1 MGLETG
7 VTIAQLDSAWPLG
20 GDQKTQGDDHLRLIK
35 SVLKTQFPGASG
47 LGFNTPIIATESDLN
62 TLPQLL
68 LNRAAFKVTKTAI
81 QTLPVANVL
90 TNILFEQTNYDNK
103 SSFAGQTSYT
113 IAANLGGFWI
123 FGCSLKAQ
131 IQPPGS
137 IVGSI
142 AMSLLKNNISVSTK
156 TFNLNVTSQSLL
168 LVSPEV
174 AAVGDVFKIQA
185 QCTSSQ
191 YAIEAGNGPSFET
204 SFWGFKII

>member
-20 GDQKTQGDDHLRLIK
+20 GDQKSQGDDHLRLIK
-35 SVLKTQFPGASG
+35 AVLKAQFPGVAG
-47 LGFNTPIIATESDLN
+47 LGFNTPITATESDLN
-62 TLPQLL
+62 ALPQLL
-68 LNRAAFKVTKTAI
+68 LNRAAFKVTKTTI
-81 QTLPVANVL
+81 QLIPVANVL

-103 SSFAGQTSYT
+103 SSFTGQTSYT
-113 IAANLGGFWI
+113 ISANLGGFWI

-131 IQPPGS
+131 IQPPSS
-137 IVGSI
+137 IAGAV

-156 TFNLNVTSQSLL
+156 TFNLNANSQSLL

-174 AAVGDVFKIQA
+174 VAVGDVFKIQA

-191 YAIEAGNGPSFET
+191 YAIDASTGPNFET